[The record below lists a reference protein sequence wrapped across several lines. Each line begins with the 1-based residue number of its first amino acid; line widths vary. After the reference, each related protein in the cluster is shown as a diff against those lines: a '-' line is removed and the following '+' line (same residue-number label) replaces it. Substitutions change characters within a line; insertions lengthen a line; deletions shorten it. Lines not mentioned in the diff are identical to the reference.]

1 MSMRYSE
8 SFHRSVSPLT
18 TCHCLLAMAWV
29 WYKRVLVRQRPRRDR
44 WLRTFMLV
52 VCIRSTCRHV
62 DVVLYLCPSSFV
74 VWRWSLIQLARTKFG
89 PVRFVVVRHNSK
101 TTYYY
106 QISVIFS
113 ILLVLYLVQLYAE
126 FELQYWYAYQY
137 PWESLDACHTS
148 YKHVALYVSVYG
160 SVGCHL

>member
-106 QISVIFS
+106 QISVIDS
-113 ILLVLYLVQLYAE
+113 VLVPDMYSCMQNSNYSTGMHTSRSNIK
-126 FELQYWYAYQY
+126 
-137 PWESLDACHTS
+137 SLDTLHIGQNSCGTCC
-148 YKHVALYVSVYG
+148 VETL
-160 SVGCHL
+160 VGLE